1 MLAYMGMIWRHRQ
14 PYHKLVKTT
23 PKPSAT
29 KNSRG
34 ELPGVL
40 LLLPVSVWVGPGT
53 APVLVEV
60 DIMDGD
66 VCSLSRVARVSI
78 KSSRMK
84 CLVRMRCVGGSGKM
98 CEVVQRSQGLGAG
111 CSEAQRADSIA
122 GGVCVANVK
131 EERGRYRCVGVSIS

>member
-1 MLAYMGMIWRHRQ
+1 MIEVTRQ
-14 PYHKLVKTT
+14 QQSYHKLVKTT

-60 DIMDGD
+60 DMTDWC
-66 VCSLSRVARVSI
+66 VCNLSRVSRVSI

-84 CLVRMRCVGGSGKM
+84 CLVRMRCVGGSSKM
-98 CEVVQRSQGLGAG
+98 SEVVQRSRGLNAG
-111 CSEAQRADSIA
+111 C
-122 GGVCVANVK
+122 
-131 EERGRYRCVGVSIS
+131 